1 MNKSHPRTVSQAGL
15 RSLVLSVLLSGLVAC
30 SPGRNLPELP
40 GQQSSTAGAYQ
51 IGGGDQIRLITFGED
66 QLTGEFRVND
76 DGTVALPLLGFVQVR
91 GLTVQQVSKKIEDE
105 LTRRKLFRSPSVSTE
120 VSTYRPIFILGEVN
134 KPGEY
139 PFQPGMTVLSTVS
152 VAGGFTY
159 RAVDDYAS
167 VIRLIDHK
175 EVEGKVGRQTPIQP
189 GDVITIFERRF

>member
-1 MNKSHPRTVSQAGL
+1 MLLCGL
-15 RSLVLSVLLSGLVAC
+15 AAC
-30 SPGRNLPELP
+30 SPGRNLPPLP
-40 GQQSSTAGAYQ
+40 DQQTQSTAAYR

-76 DGTVALPLLGFVQVR
+76 DGTIALPLIGFVQVQ

-105 LTRRKLFRSPSVSTE
+105 LTRRKLFRQPSVSAE
-120 VSTYRPIFILGEVN
+120 ISIYRPFFILGEVN

-167 VIRLIDHK
+167 VIRSINGK